1 MQAFCDSTSER
12 SCGIR
17 ENSDRDNDGDDDRM
31 VVEQD
36 NQDEDSGVT
45 EMVVDEEQNNEDG
58 DVVEE

>member
-1 MQAFCDSTSER
+1 
-12 SCGIR
+12 
-17 ENSDRDNDGDDDRM
+17 M